1 MKVLKQAQT
10 VKSMIETKKAAGSC
24 IMVIIFVDDPRCGR

>member
-10 VKSMIETKKAAGSC
+10 VKSMIEKKEAAGSC
-24 IMVIIFVDDPRCGR
+24 IMVIIFVEGPQCGR